1 MAPLLLTL
9 GRGALTGLAKRPSP
23 AMRLAPARLTRRAVR
38 VDPARLAAY
47 ARVCGFPPGP
57 ALPLTYPHVLA
68 FPLAARLMSA
78 RSFPLP
84 LLGLVHTSLTITAR
98 APLPAADRPDLHV
111 STQDLR
117 PHPRGT
123 EVTFVT
129 EATLAGEL
137 IWHSTSTYL
146 SRHKPPDRP
155 TPEPPTP
162 ARPTPEPGGRLP
174 TVATWHLDPAL
185 GRRYARVTGDFNP
198 IHLSPLTARPFG
210 FPRAIAHGMC
220 TAAQA
225 AAQRPEATSLHATFH
240 RAVLLPSTVEYAT
253 AASTFELR
261 SPLGTH
267 VRGTMSA

>member
-1 MAPLLLTL
+1 
-9 GRGALTGLAKRPSP
+9 
-23 AMRLAPARLTRRAVR
+23 MRLAPARLTRRAVR

-98 APLPAADRPDLHV
+98 APLPATDRPDLHV
-111 STQDLR
+111 STQGLR

-123 EVTFVT
+123 EVTLVT

-146 SRHKPPDRP
+146 SRHKPPDPPTPDPP

-162 ARPTPEPGGRLP
+162 DRPTPEPGVPEPAAPAPSDAGPGSPLP
-174 TVATWHLDPAL
+174 TVATWQLDAAL